1 MAEQPQFDVFLAHN
15 SQDKRQVRGV
25 ATELKRRGLKPW
37 LDEEQIP
44 PGRSFQEVIQQAIP
58 NVKSAAIFIGLR
70 GLGNWQAMELRILI
84 SQSVEADIP
93 VIPVLLPGVE
103 TIPEHLSFLKQ
114 LNWVRFA
121 NEDDAEA
128 LNNLEWGI
136 TGRKPEPIRLPVTL
150 IDCTGLKNLLAAGR
164 WREANEATKALLLK
178 VAGQENEGYIG
189 DEQIQKFPGKDLHT
203 IDTLWVNYSNGR
215 FGFSVQKRILREC
228 KKDPQ
233 AFGDRVGWRD
243 KDGWISASRV
253 IYNPT
258 MAPEGHLPWGML
270 QVITMDNAA
279 LTAFVDT
286 LRWGTKALAKKDW
299 QRQLIADF
307 GGVMEFLQGNR
318 SFDKEEFK
326 RNLDYELSHEEAWW
340 EGQRIEELKVRKL
353 FSLLV
358 ACQEL

>member
-1 MAEQPQFDVFLAHN
+1 MVEQPQFDVFLAHN

-44 PGRSFQEVIQQAIP
+44 PGRSFLEVIQQAIP
-58 NVKSAAIFIGLR
+58 NVNSAAIFIGLR
-70 GLGNWQAMELRILI
+70 GLGNWQAMELRLLI
-84 SQSVEADIP
+84 RQSVEADIP
-93 VIPVLLPGVE
+93 VIPVLLPGVDE
-103 TIPEHLSFLKQ
+103 IPEHLSFLKQ

-121 NEDDAEA
+121 NGIDDTEA
-128 LNNLEWGI
+128 LDNLEWGI

-164 WREANEATKALLLK
+164 WREANELTRTIILK
-178 VAGQENEGYIG
+178 VADQENDGYLS
-189 DEQIQKFPGKDLHT
+189 DEHIQKFPGKDLHT

-215 FGFSVQKRILREC
+215 FGFSVQKRILRDC

-233 AFGDRVGWRD
+233 AFGDRVGWCD
-243 KDGWISASRV
+243 QEGWISASSV
-253 IYNPT
+253 IYNST
-258 MAPEGHLPWGML
+258 KAPEGHLPWGML
-270 QVITMDNAA
+270 QVITLDNAA
-279 LTAFVDT
+279 LTAFVNT
-286 LRWGTKALAKKDW
+286 LRWGLKGLAKGES
-299 QRQLIADF
+299 QRQVIADF
-307 GGVMEFLQGNR
+307 MASAGSLIGDKM
-318 SFDKEEFK
+318 DKEEIK
-326 RNLDYELSHEEAWW
+326 RNLEYELSHDEAWW